1 MRILFVILVSVLLVW
16 APSVAFARG
25 GALWQVPSTSQDK
38 KKDSNGGSVHQK
50 GKKKGSRSGDV
61 SRWATGTKRFLVK
74 QSLSL

>member
-50 GKKKGSRSGDV
+50 GKKKGL
-61 SRWATGTKRFLVK
+61 A
-74 QSLSL
+74 